1 MSDDVKSQLAPTGI
15 LRAGINMANKLLVT
29 GETPAGDP
37 DGVGPEFAR
46 NIADKI
52 GVDIVY
58 VPFPR
63 PGDLADAVDDNVW
76 DIGLIGAE
84 PSRAEK
90 IEFSAAYVEI
100 EATYLVPEGSPLKT
114 IEDVDAEGVRIAVSG
129 RSAYDLYLSR
139 SLQHAELHRAAG
151 LPGALELFL
160 NEKMEALAGLR
171 PALND
176 DIARVP
182 GGRILDGRF
191 TAVQQAVGTQKAN
204 TAASAFLASFV
215 EEAKSN
221 GLVAALIEKH
231 GVTGRLSVAPAA

>member
-1 MSDDVKSQLAPTGI
+1 MSDDVISQLAPTGV

-29 GETPAGDP
+29 GETAAGDP

-46 NIADKI
+46 NIAEKL
-52 GVDIVY
+52 GVDVVY

-100 EATYLVPEGSPLKT
+100 EATYLVPEGSPLKA

-139 SLQHAELHRAAG
+139 SLKHAVLHRAAG

-160 NEKMEALAGLR
+160 DENLEALAGLR

-176 DIARVP
+176 DIAKVP

-191 TAVQQAVGTQKAN
+191 TTVQQAVGTQKAN
-204 TAASAFLASFV
+204 AAASAFLASFV
-215 EEAKSN
+215 EESKAN
-221 GLVAALIEKH
+221 GLVASLIEKH
-231 GVTGRLSVAPAA
+231 GVKGRLSVAPAV